1 MSPALID
8 KVAVRFRALSDP
20 NRLLLLQHIVSG
32 DRSVNEL
39 AVAAGLS
46 LANTSKHLAQL
57 CSAGFIARHKAG
69 TKAIY
74 TLASDTPRLLCD
86 LVCRDVRS
94 QVERDVATT
103 SPREACRD
111 EAAEHHAQRHEH
123 EVVGQRATALEPAA
137 HVAVGFD
144 GLR

>member
-1 MSPALID
+1 MDAAMTRDIAETPRVAAAPSSGGGGDVVGWKEGPMSAALID

-103 SPREACRD
+103 SPRE
-111 EAAEHHAQRHEH
+111 
-123 EVVGQRATALEPAA
+123 PS
-137 HVAVGFD
+137 
-144 GLR
+144 

>member
-1 MSPALID
+1 MDAAMTRDIAETPRVAAAPSSGGGGDVVGWKEGPMSPALID

-103 SPREACRD
+103 SPRE
-111 EAAEHHAQRHEH
+111 
-123 EVVGQRATALEPAA
+123 PS
-137 HVAVGFD
+137 
-144 GLR
+144 